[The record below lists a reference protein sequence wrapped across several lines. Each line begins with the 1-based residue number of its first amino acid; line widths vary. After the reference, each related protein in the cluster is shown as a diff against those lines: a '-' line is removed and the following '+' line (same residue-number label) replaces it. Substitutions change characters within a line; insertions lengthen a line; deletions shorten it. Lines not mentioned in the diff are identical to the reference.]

1 METTTTT
8 EALRPRTLNA
18 MRARQIDFTLARV
31 RHAVVKAELED
42 GSPTEVAGQYPARC
56 QATVVEMLNPADG
69 AQLKAEYGQVGL
81 AINALWHA
89 VQGRNRPAAEA
100 AAVLVAAA
108 AVALAAGGPGG
119 APSVGDGRGA

>member
-1 METTTTT
+1 MQTT
-8 EALRPRTLNA
+8 ETIRPRTLDP

-31 RHAVVKAELED
+31 RHAVVKGELEAC
-42 GSPTEVAGQYPARC
+42 SPQEVAATYDTKCQGAVTELLSAEGGQ
-56 QATVVEMLNPADG
+56 
-69 AQLKAEYGQVGL
+69 QLKAEYGQVGL

-108 AVALAAGGPGG
+108 AVALAAGGVGG
-119 APSVGDGRGA
+119 APSVGGGRVS